1 MPGPGGGSRGG
12 GFGGGSFGGGGGRG
26 GGFGGGSFGGGGH
39 RPHHHHHYGYYHR
52 PFFGFGFHRPYYYG
66 GGCLSGLL
74 GAIMLPIFILIF
86 AAIFFFTS
94 LTSAITNVSSG
105 GTVEYDEYK
114 FQDFADAE
122 YQKAFGP
129 SSSGTYEDNILI
141 AFLVNEEM
149 DGYYCIAWVG
159 DNVHNDINLM
169 FGDEYTEFG
178 SSVKANVSGE
188 YKYSLDK
195 SIALVIDD
203 MAENIESLRLNSSH
217 VKATESHSTEKSVL
231 RNYSNVNMTEA
242 TVNDALKSFTEK
254 TNIPIAVSV
263 NTDEAV
269 FGRTTAVG
277 DIIFCIVS
285 AVIIIII
292 IAILIRNVK
301 NNRKDTYDGG
311 NYNGRS
317 NDNYGND
324 RYNGYR

>member
-39 RPHHHHHYGYYHR
+39 RPHHHYHGGYYHR

-86 AAIFFFTS
+86 TLVFFFAS
-94 LTSAITNVSSG
+94 LTSAISNVASG

-122 YQKAFGP
+122 YLKAFGP
-129 SSSGTYEDNILI
+129 ASSSTYEDNILLV
-141 AFLVNEEM
+141 FLVNEEM

-159 DNVHNDINLM
+159 DNVQNRINLM
-169 FGDEYTEFG
+169 FGDESTELG
-178 SSVKANVSGE
+178 ASVRANVSGE

-195 SIALVIDD
+195 SIALVVDD
-203 MAENIESLRLNSSH
+203 MAASVERLGLSSSH
-217 VKATESHSTEKSVL
+217 IKATADHNAESSVL
-231 RNYSNVNMTEA
+231 RNYSSVNMTPD
-242 TVNDALKSFTEK
+242 TVNASLKNFTDK
-254 TNIPIAVSV
+254 TDIPIAVAV
-263 NTDEAV
+263 NLDETV

-277 DIIFCIVS
+277 DIVICIVS
-285 AVIIIII
+285 AAIAVFVIV
-292 IAILIRNVK
+292 ILIRNIK

-311 NYNGRS
+311 NYNNR
-317 NDNYGND
+317 NDTYGDD